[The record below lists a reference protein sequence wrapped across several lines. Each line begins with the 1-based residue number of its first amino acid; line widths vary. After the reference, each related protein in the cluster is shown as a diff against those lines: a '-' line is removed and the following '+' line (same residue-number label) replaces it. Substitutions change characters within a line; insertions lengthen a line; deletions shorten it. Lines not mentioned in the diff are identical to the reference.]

1 MNKMIENEM
10 NSMEFQEE
18 EAPLF
23 DFKQLWML
31 FVLNWRWFIASVV
44 ACVMIAY
51 VYSLFQPNDDV
62 VMNKIQIMGNSKQ
75 SGGAAAASKAV
86 SGALNALPVSLGSSI
101 GGPNDLE
108 TEKEVLSSKPLI
120 RKVVKDLG
128 LYAEYRVG
136 NWMRTNVLYKT
147 QPVEVTLDPAHLKW
161 FDDQL
166 PLVYHEIDLT
176 LPSNRVD
183 GRVYAIASAVELS
196 FNRALTAGELNTLDK
211 VETLTFNSGA
221 SGIQE
226 NLQHIYST
234 PYNYMPDGVRYYG
247 SFEKE
252 QKVPHVSLL
261 LYHVAAKVDIN
272 WFVDEEKRSKT
283 NMLRLTKMDAC
294 NLFNGNAFCFKP
306 MENSLPALPTTT
318 DSVHIV
324 TRTDE
329 GLWWEGRSYFY
340 TIPYTTTGKTGYYP
354 LQMQMETNESG
365 AMYKPTVYL
374 GVNTSSPFVPW
385 LRATFNINNPLAAG
399 TAEKT
404 VSLEP

>member
-1 MNKMIENEM
+1 MAAALLWTGCEGHSDIDSKQGNPFSLSICLPV
-10 NSMEFQEE
+10 EE
-18 EAPLF
+18 SFVPAGGGPL
-23 DFKQLWML
+23 
-31 FVLNWRWFIASVV
+31 R
-44 ACVMIAY
+44 VMGDPGTTERFELPSY
-51 VYSLFQPNDDV
+51 VYIIIMKKAAGDPDWSLWEARRLTPSEGDWTKKRYVGLLQTTGD
-62 VMNKIQIMGNSKQ
+62 
-75 SGGAAAASKAV
+75 
-86 SGALNALPVSLGSSI
+86 SI
-101 GGPNDLE
+101 
-108 TEKEVLSSKPLI
+108 
-120 RKVVKDLG
+120 
-128 LYAEYRVG
+128 YEY
-136 NWMRTNVLYKT
+136 N
-147 QPVEVTLDPAHLKW
+147 
-161 FDDQL
+161 
-166 PLVYHEIDLT
+166 HEIDLT

-196 FNRALTAGELNTLDK
+196 FNCALTAGELNTLDK

-365 AMYKPTVYL
+365 AIYKPTVYL
-374 GVNTSSPFVPW
+374 EVNTTSPFVPW

-404 VSLEP
+404 VPLTP

>member
-1 MNKMIENEM
+1 MAVALLWTGCEGRDDIDPKQGHPFTLSICLPV
-10 NSMEFQEE
+10 EE
-18 EAPLF
+18 SFAPAGGGPL
-23 DFKQLWML
+23 
-31 FVLNWRWFIASVV
+31 R
-44 ACVMIAY
+44 VMGDPGTTERFELPSY
-51 VYSLFQPNDDV
+51 VYIIIMKKAAGDPDWSLWEARRLTPSEGDWTKKRYVGLLQTTGD
-62 VMNKIQIMGNSKQ
+62 
-75 SGGAAAASKAV
+75 
-86 SGALNALPVSLGSSI
+86 SI
-101 GGPNDLE
+101 
-108 TEKEVLSSKPLI
+108 
-120 RKVVKDLG
+120 
-128 LYAEYRVG
+128 YEY
-136 NWMRTNVLYKT
+136 N
-147 QPVEVTLDPAHLKW
+147 
-161 FDDQL
+161 
-166 PLVYHEIDLT
+166 HEIDLT

-196 FNRALTAGELNTLDK
+196 FNCALTAGELNTLDK

-365 AMYKPTVYL
+365 AIYKPTVYL
-374 GVNTSSPFVPW
+374 EVNTSSPFVPW

-404 VSLEP
+404 VSL

>member
-1 MNKMIENEM
+1 MAAALLWTGCEGHSDIDSKQGNPFSLSICLPV
-10 NSMEFQEE
+10 EE
-18 EAPLF
+18 SFVPAGGGPL
-23 DFKQLWML
+23 
-31 FVLNWRWFIASVV
+31 R
-44 ACVMIAY
+44 VMGDPGTTERFELPSY
-51 VYSLFQPNDDV
+51 VYIIIMKKAAGDPDWSLWEARRLTPLEGDWTKKRYVGLLQTTGD
-62 VMNKIQIMGNSKQ
+62 
-75 SGGAAAASKAV
+75 
-86 SGALNALPVSLGSSI
+86 SI
-101 GGPNDLE
+101 
-108 TEKEVLSSKPLI
+108 
-120 RKVVKDLG
+120 
-128 LYAEYRVG
+128 YEY
-136 NWMRTNVLYKT
+136 N
-147 QPVEVTLDPAHLKW
+147 
-161 FDDQL
+161 
-166 PLVYHEIDLT
+166 HEIDLT

-196 FNRALTAGELNTLDK
+196 FNCALTAGELNTLDK

-365 AMYKPTVYL
+365 DIYKPTVYL
-374 GVNTSSPFVPW
+374 AVNTTSPFVPW
-385 LRATFNINNPLAAG
+385 LRATFNIKKPLDAG
-399 TAEKT
+399 DDTKT
-404 VSLEP
+404 VPLEP

>member
-1 MNKMIENEM
+1 MAAALLWTGCEGHSDIDSKQGNPFSLTICLPV
-10 NSMEFQEE
+10 EE
-18 EAPLF
+18 SFAPAGGGPL
-23 DFKQLWML
+23 
-31 FVLNWRWFIASVV
+31 R
-44 ACVMIAY
+44 VMGDPGTTERFELPSY
-51 VYSLFQPNDDV
+51 VYISIMKKAAGDPDWSLWEARRLTPSEGDWTKKRYVGLLQTTGD
-62 VMNKIQIMGNSKQ
+62 
-75 SGGAAAASKAV
+75 
-86 SGALNALPVSLGSSI
+86 SI
-101 GGPNDLE
+101 
-108 TEKEVLSSKPLI
+108 
-120 RKVVKDLG
+120 
-128 LYAEYRVG
+128 YEY
-136 NWMRTNVLYKT
+136 N
-147 QPVEVTLDPAHLKW
+147 
-161 FDDQL
+161 
-166 PLVYHEIDLT
+166 HEIDLT

-196 FNRALTAGELNTLDK
+196 FNCALTAGELNTLDK

-365 AMYKPTVYL
+365 AIYKPTVYL

-404 VSLEP
+404 VPLTP

>member
-1 MNKMIENEM
+1 MAAALLWTGCEGHSDIDSKQGNPFSLSICLPV
-10 NSMEFQEE
+10 EE
-18 EAPLF
+18 L
-23 DFKQLWML
+23 
-31 FVLNWRWFIASVV
+31 R
-44 ACVMIAY
+44 VMGDPGTTERFELPSY
-51 VYSLFQPNDDV
+51 VYIIIMKKAAGDPDWSLWEARRLTPSEGDWTKKRYVGLLQTTGD
-62 VMNKIQIMGNSKQ
+62 
-75 SGGAAAASKAV
+75 
-86 SGALNALPVSLGSSI
+86 SI
-101 GGPNDLE
+101 
-108 TEKEVLSSKPLI
+108 
-120 RKVVKDLG
+120 
-128 LYAEYRVG
+128 YEY
-136 NWMRTNVLYKT
+136 N
-147 QPVEVTLDPAHLKW
+147 
-161 FDDQL
+161 
-166 PLVYHEIDLT
+166 HEIDLT

-196 FNRALTAGELNTLDK
+196 FNCALTAGELNTLDK

-365 AMYKPTVYL
+365 DIYKPTVYL
-374 GVNTSSPFVPW
+374 EVNTTSPFVPW

-404 VSLEP
+404 VPLTP

>member
-1 MNKMIENEM
+1 MAAALLWTGCEGHSDIDSKQGNPFSLSICLPV
-10 NSMEFQEE
+10 EE
-18 EAPLF
+18 SFVPAGGGPL
-23 DFKQLWML
+23 
-31 FVLNWRWFIASVV
+31 R
-44 ACVMIAY
+44 VMGDPGTTERFELPSY
-51 VYSLFQPNDDV
+51 VYIIIMKKAAGDPDWSLWEARRLTPSEGDWTKKRYVGLLQTTGD
-62 VMNKIQIMGNSKQ
+62 
-75 SGGAAAASKAV
+75 
-86 SGALNALPVSLGSSI
+86 SI
-101 GGPNDLE
+101 
-108 TEKEVLSSKPLI
+108 
-120 RKVVKDLG
+120 
-128 LYAEYRVG
+128 YEY
-136 NWMRTNVLYKT
+136 N
-147 QPVEVTLDPAHLKW
+147 
-161 FDDQL
+161 
-166 PLVYHEIDLT
+166 HEIDLT

-196 FNRALTAGELNTLDK
+196 FNCALTAGELNTLDK

-365 AMYKPTVYL
+365 DIYKPTVYL
-374 GVNTSSPFVPW
+374 EVNTTSPFVPW
-385 LRATFNINNPLAAG
+385 LRATFNIKKPLDAG
-399 TAEKT
+399 DDTKT
-404 VSLEP
+404 VPLEP

>member
-1 MNKMIENEM
+1 MAVALLWTGCEGRDDIDPKQGNPFSLSICLPV
-10 NSMEFQEE
+10 EE
-18 EAPLF
+18 SFAPAGGGPL
-23 DFKQLWML
+23 
-31 FVLNWRWFIASVV
+31 R
-44 ACVMIAY
+44 VMGDPGTTERFELPSY
-51 VYSLFQPNDDV
+51 VYIIIMKKAAGDPDWSLWEARRLTPSEGDWTKKRYVGLLQTTGD
-62 VMNKIQIMGNSKQ
+62 
-75 SGGAAAASKAV
+75 
-86 SGALNALPVSLGSSI
+86 SI
-101 GGPNDLE
+101 
-108 TEKEVLSSKPLI
+108 
-120 RKVVKDLG
+120 
-128 LYAEYRVG
+128 YEY
-136 NWMRTNVLYKT
+136 N
-147 QPVEVTLDPAHLKW
+147 
-161 FDDQL
+161 
-166 PLVYHEIDLT
+166 HEIDLT

-196 FNRALTAGELNTLDK
+196 FNCALTAGELNTLDK

-365 AMYKPTVYL
+365 AIYKPTVYL

-404 VSLEP
+404 VSL

>member
-1 MNKMIENEM
+1 MAAALLWTGCEGHSDIDSKQGNPFSLSICLPV
-10 NSMEFQEE
+10 EE
-18 EAPLF
+18 SFAPAGGGPL
-23 DFKQLWML
+23 
-31 FVLNWRWFIASVV
+31 R
-44 ACVMIAY
+44 VMGDPGTTERFELPSY
-51 VYSLFQPNDDV
+51 VYIIIMKKAAGDPDWSLWEARRLTPSEGDWTKKRYVGLLQTTGD
-62 VMNKIQIMGNSKQ
+62 
-75 SGGAAAASKAV
+75 
-86 SGALNALPVSLGSSI
+86 SI
-101 GGPNDLE
+101 
-108 TEKEVLSSKPLI
+108 
-120 RKVVKDLG
+120 
-128 LYAEYRVG
+128 YEY
-136 NWMRTNVLYKT
+136 N
-147 QPVEVTLDPAHLKW
+147 
-161 FDDQL
+161 
-166 PLVYHEIDLT
+166 HEIDLT

-365 AMYKPTVYL
+365 AIYKPTVYL

-385 LRATFNINNPLAAG
+385 LRATFNINNPLEER
-399 TAEKT
+399 TEDKT
-404 VSLEP
+404 VSL

>member
-1 MNKMIENEM
+1 MAAALLWTGCEGHSDIDSKQGNPFSLSICLPV
-10 NSMEFQEE
+10 EE
-18 EAPLF
+18 SFAPAGGGPL
-23 DFKQLWML
+23 
-31 FVLNWRWFIASVV
+31 R
-44 ACVMIAY
+44 VMGDPGTTERFELPSY
-51 VYSLFQPNDDV
+51 VYIIIMKKAAGDPDWSLWEARRLTPSEGDWTKKRYVGLLQTTGD
-62 VMNKIQIMGNSKQ
+62 
-75 SGGAAAASKAV
+75 
-86 SGALNALPVSLGSSI
+86 SI
-101 GGPNDLE
+101 
-108 TEKEVLSSKPLI
+108 
-120 RKVVKDLG
+120 
-128 LYAEYRVG
+128 YEY
-136 NWMRTNVLYKT
+136 N
-147 QPVEVTLDPAHLKW
+147 
-161 FDDQL
+161 
-166 PLVYHEIDLT
+166 HEIDLT

-196 FNRALTAGELNTLDK
+196 FNCALTAGELNTLDK

-365 AMYKPTVYL
+365 AIYKPTVYL

-404 VSLEP
+404 VSL

>member
-1 MNKMIENEM
+1 MAAALLWTGCEGHSDIDSKQGNPFSLSICLPV
-10 NSMEFQEE
+10 EE
-18 EAPLF
+18 SFAPAGGGPL
-23 DFKQLWML
+23 
-31 FVLNWRWFIASVV
+31 R
-44 ACVMIAY
+44 VMGDPGTTERFELPSY
-51 VYSLFQPNDDV
+51 VYIIIMKKAAGDPDWSLWEARRLTPSEGDWTKKRYVGLLQTTGD
-62 VMNKIQIMGNSKQ
+62 
-75 SGGAAAASKAV
+75 
-86 SGALNALPVSLGSSI
+86 SI
-101 GGPNDLE
+101 
-108 TEKEVLSSKPLI
+108 
-120 RKVVKDLG
+120 
-128 LYAEYRVG
+128 YEY
-136 NWMRTNVLYKT
+136 N
-147 QPVEVTLDPAHLKW
+147 
-161 FDDQL
+161 
-166 PLVYHEIDLT
+166 HEIDLT

-196 FNRALTAGELNTLDK
+196 FNCALTAGELNTLDK

-365 AMYKPTVYL
+365 DIYKPTVYL
-374 GVNTSSPFVPW
+374 EVNTTSPFVPW

-404 VSLEP
+404 VPLTP

>member
-1 MNKMIENEM
+1 MAVALLWTGCEGRDDIDPKQGHPFSLSICLPV
-10 NSMEFQEE
+10 EE
-18 EAPLF
+18 SFAPAGGGPL
-23 DFKQLWML
+23 
-31 FVLNWRWFIASVV
+31 R
-44 ACVMIAY
+44 VMGDPGTTERFELPSY
-51 VYSLFQPNDDV
+51 VYIIIMKQDKDV
-62 VMNKIQIMGNSKQ
+62 PANWTLWRTISCTPTNEDWTKKRYVGLLQTTGD
-75 SGGAAAASKAV
+75 
-86 SGALNALPVSLGSSI
+86 SI
-101 GGPNDLE
+101 
-108 TEKEVLSSKPLI
+108 
-120 RKVVKDLG
+120 
-128 LYAEYRVG
+128 YEY
-136 NWMRTNVLYKT
+136 N
-147 QPVEVTLDPAHLKW
+147 Q
-161 FDDQL
+161 
-166 PLVYHEIDLT
+166 EIDLF
-176 LPSNRVD
+176 LPTERFN

-196 FNRALTAGELNTLDK
+196 FDHTLDDSGITSLSDLENLK
-211 VETLTFNSGA
+211 FNSGA

-234 PYNYMPDGVRYYG
+234 PYNYKPNGVDYYG
-247 SFEKE
+247 SFDKA
-252 QKVPHVSLL
+252 QRVPHVSLL

-306 MENSLPALPTTT
+306 MENSLDELPTTT

-365 AMYKPTVYL
+365 AIYKPTVYL

-385 LRATFNINNPLAAG
+385 LRATFNINNTLAAG
-399 TAEKT
+399 EAEKT

>member
-1 MNKMIENEM
+1 MAAALLWTGCEGHSDIDSKQVNPFSLSICLPV
-10 NSMEFQEE
+10 EE
-18 EAPLF
+18 SFAPAGGGPL
-23 DFKQLWML
+23 
-31 FVLNWRWFIASVV
+31 R
-44 ACVMIAY
+44 VMGDPGTTERFELPSY
-51 VYSLFQPNDDV
+51 VYIIIMKKAAGDPDWSLWEARRLTPSEGDWTKKRYVGLLQTTGD
-62 VMNKIQIMGNSKQ
+62 
-75 SGGAAAASKAV
+75 
-86 SGALNALPVSLGSSI
+86 SI
-101 GGPNDLE
+101 
-108 TEKEVLSSKPLI
+108 
-120 RKVVKDLG
+120 
-128 LYAEYRVG
+128 YEY
-136 NWMRTNVLYKT
+136 N
-147 QPVEVTLDPAHLKW
+147 
-161 FDDQL
+161 
-166 PLVYHEIDLT
+166 HEIDLT

-365 AMYKPTVYL
+365 AIYKPTVYL

-385 LRATFNINNPLAAG
+385 LRATFNINNPLEER
-399 TAEKT
+399 TEDKT
-404 VSLEP
+404 VSL

>member
-1 MNKMIENEM
+1 MP
-10 NSMEFQEE
+10 
-18 EAPLF
+18 AGGGPL
-23 DFKQLWML
+23 
-31 FVLNWRWFIASVV
+31 R
-44 ACVMIAY
+44 VMGDPGTTERFELPSY
-51 VYSLFQPNDDV
+51 VYIIIMKKAAGDPDWSLWEARRLTPSEGDWTKKRYVGLLQTTGD
-62 VMNKIQIMGNSKQ
+62 
-75 SGGAAAASKAV
+75 
-86 SGALNALPVSLGSSI
+86 SI
-101 GGPNDLE
+101 
-108 TEKEVLSSKPLI
+108 
-120 RKVVKDLG
+120 
-128 LYAEYRVG
+128 YEY
-136 NWMRTNVLYKT
+136 N
-147 QPVEVTLDPAHLKW
+147 
-161 FDDQL
+161 
-166 PLVYHEIDLT
+166 HEIDLT

-365 AMYKPTVYL
+365 AIYKPTVYL

-385 LRATFNINNPLAAG
+385 LRATFNINNPLEER
-399 TAEKT
+399 TEDKT
-404 VSLEP
+404 VSL

>member
-1 MNKMIENEM
+1 MAAALLWTGCEGHSDIDSKQGNPFSLSICLPV
-10 NSMEFQEE
+10 EE
-18 EAPLF
+18 SFAPAGGGPL
-23 DFKQLWML
+23 
-31 FVLNWRWFIASVV
+31 R
-44 ACVMIAY
+44 VMGDPGTTERFELPSY
-51 VYSLFQPNDDV
+51 VYIIIMKKAAGDPDWSLWEARRLTPSEGDWTKKRYVGLLQTTGD
-62 VMNKIQIMGNSKQ
+62 
-75 SGGAAAASKAV
+75 
-86 SGALNALPVSLGSSI
+86 SI
-101 GGPNDLE
+101 
-108 TEKEVLSSKPLI
+108 
-120 RKVVKDLG
+120 
-128 LYAEYRVG
+128 YEY
-136 NWMRTNVLYKT
+136 N
-147 QPVEVTLDPAHLKW
+147 
-161 FDDQL
+161 
-166 PLVYHEIDLT
+166 HEIDLT

-196 FNRALTAGELNTLDK
+196 FNCALTAGELNTLDK

-294 NLFNGNAFCFKP
+294 NLFNDYAFCFKP

-365 AMYKPTVYL
+365 DIYKPTVYL
-374 GVNTSSPFVPW
+374 EVNTTSPFVPW

-404 VSLEP
+404 VPLTP

>member
-1 MNKMIENEM
+1 MAVALLWTGCEGHSDIDSKQGNPFSLSICLPV
-10 NSMEFQEE
+10 EE
-18 EAPLF
+18 SFAPAGGGPL
-23 DFKQLWML
+23 
-31 FVLNWRWFIASVV
+31 R
-44 ACVMIAY
+44 VMGDPGTTERFELPSY
-51 VYSLFQPNDDV
+51 VYIIIMKKAAGDPDWSLWEARRLTPSEGDWTKKRYVGLLQTTGD
-62 VMNKIQIMGNSKQ
+62 
-75 SGGAAAASKAV
+75 
-86 SGALNALPVSLGSSI
+86 SI
-101 GGPNDLE
+101 
-108 TEKEVLSSKPLI
+108 
-120 RKVVKDLG
+120 
-128 LYAEYRVG
+128 YEY
-136 NWMRTNVLYKT
+136 N
-147 QPVEVTLDPAHLKW
+147 
-161 FDDQL
+161 
-166 PLVYHEIDLT
+166 HEIDLT

-365 AMYKPTVYL
+365 AIYKPTVYL

-385 LRATFNINNPLAAG
+385 LRATFNINNPLEER
-399 TAEKT
+399 TEDKT
-404 VSLEP
+404 VSL

>member
-1 MNKMIENEM
+1 MAAALLWTGCEGHSDIDSKQGNPFSLSICLPV
-10 NSMEFQEE
+10 EE
-18 EAPLF
+18 SFVPAGGGPL
-23 DFKQLWML
+23 
-31 FVLNWRWFIASVV
+31 R
-44 ACVMIAY
+44 VMGDPGTTERFELPSY
-51 VYSLFQPNDDV
+51 VYIIIMKKAAGDPDWSLWEARRLTPSEGDWTKKRYVGLLQTTGD
-62 VMNKIQIMGNSKQ
+62 
-75 SGGAAAASKAV
+75 
-86 SGALNALPVSLGSSI
+86 SI
-101 GGPNDLE
+101 
-108 TEKEVLSSKPLI
+108 
-120 RKVVKDLG
+120 
-128 LYAEYRVG
+128 YEY
-136 NWMRTNVLYKT
+136 N
-147 QPVEVTLDPAHLKW
+147 
-161 FDDQL
+161 
-166 PLVYHEIDLT
+166 HEIDLT

-365 AMYKPTVYL
+365 AIYKPTVYL
-374 GVNTSSPFVPW
+374 EVNTTSPFVPW

-404 VSLEP
+404 VSL

>member
-1 MNKMIENEM
+1 MAVALLWTGCEGHSDIDSKQGNPFSLSICLPV
-10 NSMEFQEE
+10 EE
-18 EAPLF
+18 SFVPAGGGPL
-23 DFKQLWML
+23 
-31 FVLNWRWFIASVV
+31 R
-44 ACVMIAY
+44 VMGDPGTTERFELPSY
-51 VYSLFQPNDDV
+51 VYIIIMKKAAGDPDWSLWEARRLTPSEGDWTKKRYVGLLQTTGD
-62 VMNKIQIMGNSKQ
+62 
-75 SGGAAAASKAV
+75 
-86 SGALNALPVSLGSSI
+86 SI
-101 GGPNDLE
+101 
-108 TEKEVLSSKPLI
+108 
-120 RKVVKDLG
+120 
-128 LYAEYRVG
+128 YEY
-136 NWMRTNVLYKT
+136 N
-147 QPVEVTLDPAHLKW
+147 
-161 FDDQL
+161 
-166 PLVYHEIDLT
+166 HEIDLT

-196 FNRALTAGELNTLDK
+196 FNCALTAGELNTLDK

-365 AMYKPTVYL
+365 AIYKPTVYL
-374 GVNTSSPFVPW
+374 EVNTTSPFVPW
-385 LRATFNINNPLAAG
+385 LRATFNINNPLEER
-399 TAEKT
+399 TEDKT
-404 VSLEP
+404 VSL

>member
-1 MNKMIENEM
+1 MAAALLWTGCEGHSDIDSKQVNTFSLSICLPV
-10 NSMEFQEE
+10 EE
-18 EAPLF
+18 SFTPAGGGPL
-23 DFKQLWML
+23 
-31 FVLNWRWFIASVV
+31 R
-44 ACVMIAY
+44 VMGDPGTTERFELPSY
-51 VYSLFQPNDDV
+51 VYIIIMKKAAGDPDWSLWEARRLTPSEGDWTKKRYVGLLQTTGD
-62 VMNKIQIMGNSKQ
+62 
-75 SGGAAAASKAV
+75 
-86 SGALNALPVSLGSSI
+86 SI
-101 GGPNDLE
+101 
-108 TEKEVLSSKPLI
+108 
-120 RKVVKDLG
+120 
-128 LYAEYRVG
+128 YEY
-136 NWMRTNVLYKT
+136 N
-147 QPVEVTLDPAHLKW
+147 
-161 FDDQL
+161 
-166 PLVYHEIDLT
+166 HEIDLT

-196 FNRALTAGELNTLDK
+196 FNCALTAGELNTLDK

-365 AMYKPTVYL
+365 AIYKPTVYL

-404 VSLEP
+404 VSL

>member
-1 MNKMIENEM
+1 MAAALLWTGCEGHSDIDSKQGNPFSLSICLPV
-10 NSMEFQEE
+10 EE
-18 EAPLF
+18 SFAPAGGGPL
-23 DFKQLWML
+23 
-31 FVLNWRWFIASVV
+31 R
-44 ACVMIAY
+44 VMGDPGTTERFELPSY
-51 VYSLFQPNDDV
+51 VYIIIMKKAAGDPDWSLWEARRLTPSEGDWTKKRYVGLLQTTGD
-62 VMNKIQIMGNSKQ
+62 
-75 SGGAAAASKAV
+75 
-86 SGALNALPVSLGSSI
+86 SI
-101 GGPNDLE
+101 
-108 TEKEVLSSKPLI
+108 
-120 RKVVKDLG
+120 
-128 LYAEYRVG
+128 YEY
-136 NWMRTNVLYKT
+136 N
-147 QPVEVTLDPAHLKW
+147 
-161 FDDQL
+161 
-166 PLVYHEIDLT
+166 HEIDLT

-234 PYNYMPDGVRYYG
+234 PYNYMSDGVRYYG

-294 NLFNGNAFCFKP
+294 NLFNDYAFCFKP

-365 AMYKPTVYL
+365 AIYKPTVYL